1 MSDLLGN
8 LAQWAVDVVY
18 SFGYVGVAV
27 LIGLINLHLL
37 PVPTQLILGLA
48 GFLVGQGR
56 FSFALVLVAS
66 TVGAVAASLI
76 LYAVGAWIGEENLR
90 RIIERFERFKL
101 VFVADLERASEVFE
115 KHGGKAILI
124 GHLFPGIGA
133 MISIPAGI
141 KRMPI
146 FGRFMVYTL
155 LGCILWNGG
164 FIILGLLLGSNWPVV
179 KEYASIIEYAAL
191 AAIVGGVLLLL
202 WRRRKAWQTYHKHV
216 EQEKKARHR
225 KS

>member
-1 MSDLLGN
+1 MSDLIGN
-8 LAQWAVDVVY
+8 IAQWAVDVVY
-18 SFGYVGVAV
+18 SFGYIGVAV

-37 PVPTQLILGLA
+37 PVPTQLVLGLA

-56 FSFALVLVAS
+56 FSFALVLAASTAGAVVAS
-66 TVGAVAASLI
+66 LG

-90 RIIERFERFKL
+90 RVIKRFERFKL
-101 VFVADLERASEVFE
+101 IFVADLERSSEVFE

-133 MISIPAGI
+133 LISIPAGI

-202 WRRRKAWQTYHKHV
+202 WRRWKAYEHLDR
-216 EQEKKARHR
+216 EKKALRHKKR
-225 KS
+225 

>member
-8 LAQWAVDVVY
+8 LAHWAVNVVY
-18 SFGYVGVAV
+18 SFGYIGVAV
-27 LIGLINLHLL
+27 LIGLINMHLL
-37 PVPTQLILGLA
+37 PVPTQLVLGLA

-56 FSFALVLVAS
+56 FSFVLVLVAS
-66 TVGAVAASLI
+66 TVGAVVASLV

-90 RIIERFERFKL
+90 RVIKRFERFKL
-101 VFVADLERASEVFE
+101 IFVADLERASEVFE

-133 MISIPAGI
+133 LISIPAGI

-146 FGRFMVYTL
+146 FGRFMAYTL
-155 LGCILWNGG
+155 FGCILWNGG

-191 AAIVGGVLLLL
+191 TAIVGGVLLLL
-202 WRRRKAWQTYHKHV
+202 WRRWKAYKHI
-216 EQEKKARHR
+216 EKEK
-225 KS
+225 

>member
-1 MSDLLGN
+1 MSDLLGH
-8 LAQWAVDVVY
+8 LAHWAVNVVY

-27 LIGLINLHLL
+27 LIGLINMHLL
-37 PVPTQLILGLA
+37 PVPTQLVLGLA

-56 FSFALVLVAS
+56 FSFVLVLLASTLGAVVAS
-66 TVGAVAASLI
+66 LV
-76 LYAVGAWIGEENLR
+76 LYAVGACIGEDKLR
-90 RIIERFERFKL
+90 RVIKRFERFKL
-101 VFVADLERASEVFE
+101 IFVADLERSSEVFE

-133 MISIPAGI
+133 LISIPAGI

-179 KEYASIIEYAAL
+179 KEYASIIEYTAL
-191 AAIVGGVLLLL
+191 AAIVGGILLLL
-202 WRRRKAWQTYHKHV
+202 WRRWKAYKHV
-216 EQEKKARHR
+216 EQEKKAPHHKR
-225 KS
+225 